1 MKTVSYYLNP
11 LDERRDYLNLN
22 FGSRQDLSRPLVLN
36 CAGYVNANYN
46 HTNTNPS
53 GRLDYYLIY
62 LVSGEIHFSYNDGI
76 TKLSAGDLIIYPA
89 NTPYKYSCVAND
101 QAVQF
106 YWAHFTGNQVLD
118 ILGAYRLSLF
128 PHVHKININN
138 HIDLRFKALF
148 DGFAIKDSFRDND
161 LSALFDRL
169 LIEFGRVLSVSGN
182 GTSRLHKSVR
192 YITENLSD
200 QIKIPD
206 LARLENMSM
215 TTYNLHFKAY
225 MGISPTK
232 YIIKLRIQQAIE
244 LLLNSDLSIQEI
256 SARCGYNDY
265 NFFTKV
271 FKNELGCPPT
281 EYRKSFKIK

>member
-11 LDERRDYLNLN
+11 LDEKRDYLNLN
-22 FGSRQDLSRPLVLN
+22 FGSRQDLSRPLILN
-36 CAGYVNANYN
+36 CAGFVNANYN
-46 HTNTNPS
+46 HTNINPS

-62 LVSGEIHFSYNDGI
+62 LVSGEIHFSYNNGI

-89 NTPYKYSCVAND
+89 NTPYKYSCVTND
-101 QAVQF
+101 QNVQF
-106 YWAHFTGNQVLD
+106 YWAHFTGNQAMSILD
-118 ILGAYRLSLF
+118 GYGLSLF

-148 DGFAIKDSFRDND
+148 DGFAIKDSFRNND
-161 LSALFDRL
+161 LSALLDRL
-169 LIEFGRVLSVSGN
+169 LIEIGRVLSVSGN
-182 GTSRLHKSVR
+182 GASRLHKSVR
-192 YITENLSD
+192 YITENLSE
-200 QIKIPD
+200 QIKIPN
-206 LARLENMSM
+206 LAKLENMSM

-232 YIIKLRIQQAIE
+232 YIMKLRIQQAIE

-256 SARCGYNDY
+256 SVRCGYNDY

-271 FKNELGCPPT
+271 FKSELGCPPT
-281 EYRKSFKIK
+281 EYRKAFKPK

>member
-11 LDERRDYLNLN
+11 LNERYDYLDLN

-36 CAGYVNANYN
+36 CAGFVNANYN
-46 HTNTNPS
+46 HTNINPS

-62 LVSGEIHFSYNDGI
+62 LVSGEIQFFFNDGA
-76 TKLSAGDLIIYPA
+76 TRLGAGDLIIYPA
-89 NTPYKYSCVAND
+89 ETPYKYSCITTD
-101 QAVQF
+101 QNVQF
-106 YWAHFTGNQVLD
+106 YWAHFTGYEALS
-118 ILGAYRLSLF
+118 ILEGYGLSLF
-128 PHVHKININN
+128 PHVHKISISN

-148 DGFAIKDSFRDND
+148 DGFAIKDNFRDND

-169 LIEFGRVLSVSGN
+169 LIEIGRVLSVSGS
-182 GTSRLHKSVR
+182 GSSRIHKSVR
-192 YITENLSD
+192 YITEHLTEH
-200 QIKIPD
+200 IKIPD

-232 YIIKLRIQQAIE
+232 YIIKLRIQQAME
-244 LLLNSDLSIQEI
+244 LLLNSDLSIQEV

-265 NFFTKV
+265 NFFTKI
-271 FKNELGCPPT
+271 FKSQLGCSPT
-281 EYRKSFKIK
+281 EYRKAFKIK

>member
-11 LDERRDYLNLN
+11 LDEKRDYLNLN

-36 CAGYVNANYN
+36 CAGFVNANYN
-46 HTNTNPS
+46 HTNTNPG

-62 LVSGEIHFSYNDGI
+62 LASGEIHFSYNNGI

-89 NTPYKYSCVAND
+89 NTPYKYSCVTND
-101 QAVQF
+101 QGLQF

-118 ILGAYRLSLF
+118 ILKRYGLSLF
-128 PHVHKININN
+128 PHVHKVNINN

-169 LIEFGRVLSVSGN
+169 LIEIGRVLSVDGN
-182 GTSRLHKSVR
+182 GSSRLHKSVR
-192 YITENLSD
+192 YINEHLSE
-200 QIKIPD
+200 QIKTPD

-215 TTYNLHFKAY
+215 TTYNLHFKTY
-225 MGISPTK
+225 MGVSPTK
-232 YIIKLRIQQAIE
+232 YIMKLRVQQAIE

-281 EYRKSFKIK
+281 SYRKAFKIK